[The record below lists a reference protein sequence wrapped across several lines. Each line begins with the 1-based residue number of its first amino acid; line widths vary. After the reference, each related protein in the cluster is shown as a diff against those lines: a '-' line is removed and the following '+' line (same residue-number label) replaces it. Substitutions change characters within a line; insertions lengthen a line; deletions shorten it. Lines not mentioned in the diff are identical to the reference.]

1 MIVVVDEIGI
11 SAKTVLEFTGGVD
24 GRCLALGVFKGDPG
38 S

>member
-24 GRCLALGVFKGDPG
+24 GRCLWICG
-38 S
+38 